1 MCLLIFSLISKLA
14 IDAMITASTDYTDGD
29 LLLAKL
35 YETDF
40 IGATGLISFN
50 TEGDREGVYDILNL
64 QGDAFV
70 TVGSWDK
77 VNGRQL
83 TGTIYWDGTAVATV
97 PADSVSTGLPVF
109 GAFLAI
115 LSLMVAVPIVSRR
128 R

>member
-1 MCLLIFSLISKLA
+1 
-14 IDAMITASTDYTDGD
+14 MITAGTDYTDGD

-40 IGATGLISFN
+40 TGATGPIGFN
-50 TEGDREGVYDILNL
+50 TDGDREGVYDILNL
-64 QGDAFV
+64 QGDTFV

-77 VNGRQL
+77 TNGRQL
-83 TGTIYWDGTAVATV
+83 TGTIYWDGTAATAV
-97 PADSVSTGLPVF
+97 PADSAGLPGF

>member
-1 MCLLIFSLISKLA
+1 
-14 IDAMITASTDYTDGD
+14 MITAGTDYTDGD

-40 IGATGLISFN
+40 TGATGPIGFN
-50 TEGDREGVYDILNL
+50 ADGDREGVYDILNL
-64 QGDAFV
+64 QGDTFV

-77 VNGRQL
+77 TNGRQL
-83 TGTIYWDGTAVATV
+83 TGTIYWDGTAATAV
-97 PADSVSTGLPVF
+97 PADSAGLPGF